1 MRYFAAVAIAVTAV
15 ALSSCSFALEALLY
29 NNTPTDVVVWKVH
42 EKSSV
47 SAAPGAMV
55 EFKLQA
61 EQHIDFGQ
69 DAFVYEPKELKA
81 TEFISEGRI
90 KLQAEKDGKL
100 YIVPPSAVFPVSPLP
115 AQPPGF
121 PLTPSK
127 HVDLT

>member
-1 MRYFAAVAIAVTAV
+1 MRYVAAVALLV
-15 ALSSCSFALEALLY
+15 AAAALGSCSFALKAVLY
-29 NNTPTDVVVWKVH
+29 NNTPTDIVVWKVV

-47 SAAPGAMV
+47 SAAPGATV
-55 EFKLQA
+55 EFKLKA

-81 TEFISEGRI
+81 KEFISEGRI
-90 KLQAEKDGKL
+90 KLQAEKDGRL
-100 YIVPPSAVFPVSPLP
+100 YVVPPSAAFPVSPLP
-115 AQPPGF
+115 PQPAGF